1 MQLQGSLYNIKI
13 GIGDGSAKYS
23 KDKIEL
29 ARISL
34 QRKLLEKAQRDS
46 ALLSK
51 DELNK
56 VIYMFI
62 CIVNQYIINFNS

>member
-1 MQLQGSLYNIKI
+1 MD
-13 GIGDGSAKYS
+13 IGDGSAKYS

-34 QRKLLEKAQRDS
+34 HRKLLEKAQRNS
-46 ALLSK
+46 AFLSS

-56 VIYMFI
+56 VIDMFKKLLI
-62 CIVNQYIINFNS
+62 DI

>member
-1 MQLQGSLYNIKI
+1 MD
-13 GIGDGSAKYS
+13 IGDGSAKYS

-34 QRKLLEKAQRDS
+34 HRKLLEKAQRNS
-46 ALLSK
+46 AFLSS

-56 VIYMFI
+56 VIDMFKKLFI
-62 CIVNQYIINFNS
+62 DILYLK